1 MMKKILWSLALILI
15 LPVAATAYEIGFTDA
30 TTYAYDWRSRVGSQN
45 HRDVVGGYPDIT
57 GGSLTIDDQTR
68 NLTSVTYNFEQ
79 RSNGMGDLFID
90 VGNDNDFDYVFHLT
104 NGRSG
109 VGQIL
114 AIDDGVL
121 STHRGD
127 NWNRWNDLYLT
138 SNEMSGLDHHRYDHF
153 VALDLNA
160 MGGDDYEVVGTFNAT
175 LNEDRRPWHHDV
187 TGSYLFSDFDLE
199 IEDVFTMN
207 FAPHCAND
215 VIQTSVVPLPSALL
229 LLGGGILGLIGVRRR
244 SSLK

>member
-1 MMKKILWSLALILI
+1 MMKKIVWSLALILI
-15 LPVAATAYEIGFTDA
+15 LPVAASAYEIEFTDT
-30 TTYAYDWRSRVGSQN
+30 TTYAYDWSSRVGRQN

-57 GGSLTIDDQTR
+57 GGSLSIDDRTQ
-68 NLTSVTYNFEQ
+68 NLTSVTFDFEH

-104 NGRSG
+104 DGRSG
-109 VGQIL
+109 QGQIL

-127 NWNRWNDLYLT
+127 NWHRRDDLYLT

-153 VALDLNA
+153 VALDLDA
-160 MGGDDYEVVGTFNAT
+160 MDGNDYEVVGTFNAT
-175 LNEDRRPWHHDV
+175 LNEDRRSRHHDV
-187 TGSYLFSDFDLE
+187 TGSYLFSDFDLGLD
-199 IEDVFTMN
+199 DVYTIN

-215 VIQTSVVPLPSALL
+215 VVQTSVVPLPSALL
-229 LLGGGILGLIGVRRR
+229 LLGGGILGIIGVRRR
-244 SSLK
+244 SAPK